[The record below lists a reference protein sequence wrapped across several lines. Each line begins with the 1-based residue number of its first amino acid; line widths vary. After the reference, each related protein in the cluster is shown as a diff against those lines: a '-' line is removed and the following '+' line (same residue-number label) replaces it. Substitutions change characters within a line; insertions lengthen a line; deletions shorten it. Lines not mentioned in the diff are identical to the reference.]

1 MFYGRASALPF
12 LFSESDMDKICS
24 LFGHRDVYCDLK
36 KEIIDAI
43 EVAINEYGISTF
55 YVGDNGDFD
64 RMAAGAVR
72 LIKQKYPNIKLVLVL
87 PYFTNKL
94 NNYKHIYE
102 SDYDSIYIP
111 SELADVHP
119 KSAITKRNRIMVD
132 ESDLIIC
139 YLSREHGG
147 AYTSVNYAKKKNIPT
162 INLGDTKDFKNFDI
176 RAYAK
181 YVRENNVNYKDITPE
196 IWEKFYINKK

>member
-12 LFSESDMDKICS
+12 LFLEEIWIRFVVSLDIGDIYLNLSSELKNSIEKAITE
-24 LFGHRDVYCDLK
+24 FG
-36 KEIIDAI
+36 IT
-43 EVAINEYGISTF
+43 TF
-55 YVGDNGDFD
+55 YVGENGDFD

-72 LIKQKYPNIKLVLVL
+72 SIKRRYPNIKLILVL
-87 PYFTNKL
+87 PYFTNRI
-94 NNYKHIYE
+94 NEYKEIYE
-102 SDYDSIYIP
+102 SDFDSIYIP

-119 KSAITKRNRIMVD
+119 KAAITKRNQIMVD

-139 YLSREHGG
+139 YVTREHGG
-147 AYTSVNYAKKKNIPT
+147 AFNAAKYSKKKNIPT
-162 INLGDTKDFKNFDI
+162 INIGDTKDFKNFDM